1 MEFITDILLDTTLDS
16 LRMLP
21 FLFVAFLLLEALEHY
36 STAFIN
42 NTLAKINKAGP
53 LVGCPFW
60 LLPQRF
66 FGHGI

>member
-42 NTLAKINKAGP
+42 NTLAKINK
-53 LVGCPFW
+53 
-60 LLPQRF
+60 
-66 FGHGI
+66 